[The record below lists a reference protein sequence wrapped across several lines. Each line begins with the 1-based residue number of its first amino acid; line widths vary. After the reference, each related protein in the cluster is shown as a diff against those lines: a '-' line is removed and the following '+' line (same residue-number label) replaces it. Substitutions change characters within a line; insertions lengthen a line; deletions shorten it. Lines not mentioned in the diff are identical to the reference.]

1 MIFTDECRSALDC
14 PDGFS
19 RGWIGRGFDTPF
31 RLRRQQGGGG
41 VMFWA
46 GICGDTLIGPFM
58 VEEGVKMDSKAY
70 ADFLK
75 QNFFKWYRRQNPFSS
90 VIASICMTM
99 LHHVLP
105 GIQEI
110 FWLRKGSKML
120 SL

>member
-1 MIFTDECRSALDC
+1 MDWSL
-14 PDGFS
+14 
-19 RGWIGRGFDTPF
+19 FDTPF

-41 VMFWA
+41 VMVWA

-75 QNFFKWYRRQNPFSS
+75 QNFFKCIYMHDNAPSHAPNYTRDFL
-90 VIASICMTM
+90 AS
-99 LHHVLP
+99 
-105 GIQEI
+105 
-110 FWLRKGSKML
+110 KGSKML